1 MAVEWITP
9 AGNLGILTERVPID
23 LVLSASSDQDSI
35 TYSVIAGRLPRGLRL
50 ENNRIKGSPVE
61 VNTFTESRFVVR
73 VDDGVDIEDRTFKL
87 SIDGSD
93 EPRWLTKEGYLNV
106 GSGNAYFV
114 LDNAFVDFQLDV
126 EDPDLIAGDTLEFFI
141 SPMGG
146 ELPPG
151 LILTRDGRIT
161 GFTDPIFSVE
171 YGSDLSGDF
180 DTTGYDIAPLDRAEA
195 KSNGYDSYLYDLF
208 TFGYTEESK
217 LPRRLSRSY
226 TFVVSVTDGRNEVRR
241 LFRMWVVTEEFLKAD
256 NTIVQVDTN
265 LFTSDASS
273 TRAPIW
279 ITESDLGRHRANN
292 YLTVFLE
299 VYRAP
304 GLSTSLSYFLLDRN
318 PDGSISEIP
327 PGMTIDQST
336 GEIAGR
342 VPYQAAVSRTYA
354 FSVQAVDFLLD
365 TAESS
370 YNLRGTW
377 NSSITYTVNDAVTYL
392 GFIYICL
399 QDHRNLI
406 PTEAEDFW
414 LPSISIS
421 EKTFSIEIV
430 GEIESA
436 IRWISDENLGSI
448 KPNLPST
455 ISLEASSNFYGNQ
468 VFYEFVSGKL
478 PPGLELLSTGDI
490 AGKVK
495 QFADDSGLGLTRF
508 YDDTSGTKTFNTT
521 FDGSNTSFDLVFEF
535 QASARDSVGF
545 AINTKSFYITVDVE
559 TGITYANLYVKA
571 LQTKS
576 KRLTWFNFI
585 TDNNIFRT
593 EDIYRYGDPGFGV
606 QSEIKIILFAGIE
619 STEAV
624 TYVQAMSRNHYNKR
638 FTFGD
643 IKYAKAKDPITQ
655 ETIYEAVYIDIVDS
669 LEKNGKSISN
679 EIQLRDD
686 INSKVLVSYDAIKID
701 SDIPLVSDSDHQRV
715 FPNSIKNMR
724 SRIAALGGRN
734 REFLPL
740 WMRSIQDDGIFESGF
755 VNAFTICYA
764 KPGKS
769 QEIISRIKLSGF
781 DFKQLD
787 FEIDRYLIDVL
798 DNNFEDKYLAFP
810 QRGEKL
816 P

>member
-1 MAVEWITP
+1 MAVEWTTP
-9 AGNLGILTERVPID
+9 AGDLGVLTERVPID
-23 LVLSASSDQDSI
+23 IALSAISDQPTI
-35 TYSVIAGRLPRGLRL
+35 VYSVIAGRLPRGLRL
-50 ENNRIKGSPVE
+50 ENSNIKGSPTE
-61 VNTFTESRFVVR
+61 VNTFTESRFVIR
-73 VDDGVDIEDRTFKL
+73 ASDGVDIDDRTFKL
-87 SIDGSD
+87 SVDGAD
-93 EPRWLTKEGYLNV
+93 EPRWLTREGYLNV
-106 GSGNAYFV
+106 GPGDAYFV
-114 LDNAFVDFQLDV
+114 LDNSFVDFQLEV
-126 EDPDLIAGDTLEFFI
+126 EDPDVIAGDTLEFFV

-171 YGSDLSGDF
+171 YGSDLSGDY
-180 DTTGYDIAPLDRAEA
+180 DTTGYDIAPLDKAEA

-208 TFGYTEESK
+208 VFGYTEESR

-226 TFVVSVTDGRNEVRR
+226 TFVVSVTDGRTEVRR

-279 ITESDLGRHRANN
+279 ITESNLGRYRANN

-304 GLSTSLSYFLLDRN
+304 GLSTSLSYFLLDQN
-318 PDGSISEIP
+318 PDGSASEIP
-327 PGMTIDQST
+327 PGMVIDQTT

-342 VPYQAAVSRTYA
+342 VPYQAAVSKTYT
-354 FSVQAVDFLLD
+354 FTVQAVDFLLE

-370 YNLRGTW
+370 YNLRGSW
-377 NSSITYTVNDAVTYL
+377 NANTTYAVNDAVTYL

-414 LPSISIS
+414 LSSVSIS
-421 EKTFSIEIV
+421 EKTFLIEIV

-436 IRWISDENLGSI
+436 IQWISDAHLGSV
-448 KPNLPST
+448 KPNLSST
-455 ISLEASSNFYGNQ
+455 LSLQASSTFYGNQ

-490 AGKVK
+490 VGKVK
-495 QFADDSGLGLTRF
+495 QFADNSSLGLTRF
-508 YDDTSGTKTFNTT
+508 YDDDNGTKTFNTT
-521 FDGSNTSFDLVFEF
+521 FDSGSTSFDLIFEF

-545 AINTKSFYITVDVE
+545 AVNTKTFFIVVDVE
-559 TGITYANLYVKA
+559 TGTTYASLYVKA
-571 LQTKS
+571 FQNKT
-576 KRLTWFNFI
+576 KRLNWFNFI

-593 EDIYRYGDPGFGV
+593 QDIYRYGDPGFGV

-619 STEAV
+619 SVEAIN
-624 TYVQAMSRNHYNKR
+624 YVQAMSRNHYNKR
-638 FTFGD
+638 VTFGD
-643 IKYAKAKDPITQ
+643 IKYAKAKDPYTQ
-655 ETIYEAVYIDIVDS
+655 ETIYEAVYVEIVDP

-679 EIQLRDD
+679 EVQLKDD

-701 SDIPLVSDSDHQRV
+701 SDIPLVSDSDHQRI

-724 SRIAALGGRN
+724 SRITSLGTRN

-740 WMRSIQDDGIFESGF
+740 WMRSIQDDGIFESGY
-755 VNAFTICYA
+755 VSAFTICYA

-798 DNNFEDKYLAFP
+798 DGNFEDKYLAFP